1 MSSEF
6 LLEVFSIKIKIKGYL
21 KNETEKTTENFEIFG
36 IKNKEKITYI
46 IDGTKYKLDIKEKN
60 INLIRETEEFIHSM
74 VFIPKKTTDTIYYI
88 KEYKSEI
95 PIKIHTKYIKKV
107 NNYIE
112 IAYKTIDNEIEYIY
126 NIEMSDV

>member
-46 IDGTKYKLDIKEKN
+46 IDGTKYKLDIKEKK

-88 KEYKSEI
+88 KEYK
-95 PIKIHTKYIKKV
+95 
-107 NNYIE
+107 
-112 IAYKTIDNEIEYIY
+112 
-126 NIEMSDV
+126 

>member
-6 LLEVFSIKIKIKGYL
+6 LSEVFFIKIKIKGYI
-21 KNETEKTTENFEIFG
+21 KNETENTIEKYETFG
-36 IKNKEKITYI
+36 IKSKDKITYVK
-46 IDGTKYKLDIKEKN
+46 DNTKYKIEIKEDKVS
-60 INLIRETEEFIHSM
+60 LIRETEEFIHSM
-74 VFIPKKTTDTIYYI
+74 IFIPKITTDTIYYI

-107 NNYIE
+107 NNNIQ
-112 IAYKTIDNEIEYIY
+112 IAYKTIDNEIEYVY

>member
-6 LLEVFSIKIKIKGYL
+6 LSEVFFIKIKIKGYIT
-21 KNETEKTTENFEIFG
+21 NETEKTTEKFETFG
-36 IKNKEKITYI
+36 IKNKDKITYI
-46 IDGTKYKLDIKEKN
+46 KDNTKYKLDIKENK

-74 VFIPKKTTDTIYYI
+74 IFIPGRATNTIYYI

-107 NNYIE
+107 NNNIQ
-112 IAYKTIDNEIEYIY
+112 IAYKTIDNEIEYVY

>member
-6 LLEVFSIKIKIKGYL
+6 LSEVFFIKIKIKGYI
-21 KNETEKTTENFEIFG
+21 KNETENTIEKYETFG
-36 IKNKEKITYI
+36 IKSKDKITYI
-46 IDGTKYKLDIKEKN
+46 KDNTKYKIEIKEDKVS
-60 INLIRETEEFIHSM
+60 LIRETEEFIHSM
-74 VFIPKKTTDTIYYI
+74 IFIPKITTDTIYYI

-107 NNYIE
+107 NNNIQ
-112 IAYKTIDNEIEYIY
+112 IAYKTIDNEIEYVY

>member
-6 LLEVFSIKIKIKGYL
+6 LSEVFFIKIKIKGYI
-21 KNETEKTTENFEIFG
+21 KNETENTIEKYETFG
-36 IKNKEKITYI
+36 IKSKDKITYI
-46 IDGTKYKLDIKEKN
+46 KDNTKYKIEIKEEKVS
-60 INLIRETEEFIHSM
+60 LIRETEEFIHSM
-74 VFIPKKTTDTIYYI
+74 IFIPKITTDTIYYI

-107 NNYIE
+107 NNNIQ
-112 IAYKTIDNEIEYIY
+112 IAYKTIDNEIEYVY